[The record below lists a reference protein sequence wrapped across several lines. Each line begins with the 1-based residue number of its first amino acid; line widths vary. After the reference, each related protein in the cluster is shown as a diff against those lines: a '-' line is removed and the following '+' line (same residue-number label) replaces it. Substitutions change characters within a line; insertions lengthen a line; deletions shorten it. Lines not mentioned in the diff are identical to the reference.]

1 MSKQDQGGSFLDKFT
16 MVAARI
22 GNQVHLRSLRDAFAT
37 MMPLYILAGIA
48 VLVNNVVFPLFLADE
63 ALASVQ
69 VWGTALTNGTL
80 NVASIVICGLIGYCL
95 AANRRFDNPLACV
108 VVSLSALLAMMPMS
122 VASALAD
129 GSGDAAEVTGALIY
143 GNIGVNGLFGG
154 IIIGLIATEVFI
166 RFSSIDRLKVNLGEG
181 VPPAVSNSFN
191 VLIPMLLSLSVFGIL
206 AAVLKVGFNTDL
218 IALIK
223 LFVQEPLKAL
233 GTSLPAVVL
242 IYSVGNFLFT
252 LGIHQSVINGVLLEP
267 VLTVAISEN
276 MQAAAAG
283 LPIPNNIT
291 INTLNCFGMMGG
303 TGCTIALIVA
313 AFLFFRKSKS
323 TTAIASMSALPGLFN
338 INEPVIFGFPIV
350 FNIPMMIPFVLC
362 PAVNIVITYFATA
375 LNLISPSIALV
386 PWTTPP
392 VLSGLIATGG
402 DVRAAILQVAL
413 LALNV
418 AIYVPFMRISE
429 RVAAQEAELEAER
442 A

>member
-1 MSKQDQGGSFLDKFT
+1 MSAQEKASFLDKFT

-48 VLVNNVVFPLFLADE
+48 VLVNNVVFPLFLSGD
-63 ALASVQ
+63 ALSNVQ

-108 VVSLSALLAMMPMS
+108 VVSLSALLAMMPFNVS
-122 VASALAD
+122 ASLAD
-129 GSGDAAEVTGALIY
+129 ASGDAVEVASALIY
-143 GNIGVNGLFGG
+143 GNVGVNGLFAG
-154 IIIGLIATEVFI
+154 IIIGLVATEVFV
-166 RFSSIDRLKVNLGEG
+166 RLSGVERLKVNLGEG

-191 VLIPMLLSLSVFGIL
+191 VLIPMLLTLSVFGIVT
-206 AAVLKVGFNTDL
+206 AVLKVAFGTDL

-242 IYSVGNFLFT
+242 IYSIGNFLFT
-252 LGIHQSVINGVLLEP
+252 LGIHQTVVNGVLLEP

-283 LPIPNNIT
+283 QAIPNNIT

-303 TGCTIALIVA
+303 TGCTIALIIA
-313 AFLFFRKSKS
+313 TFLFFRKNKAN
-323 TTAIASMSALPGLFN
+323 TTIASMSLLPGLFN
-338 INEPVIFGFPIV
+338 INEPIIFGFPIV

-362 PAVNIVITYFATA
+362 PAINIVITYFATA
-375 LNLISPSIALV
+375 LNLIGPSIALV

-392 VLSGLIATGG
+392 VLSGFLATGG
-402 DVRAAILQVAL
+402 DIRASILQVAL
-413 LALNV
+413 LVLNV
-418 AIYVPFMRISE
+418 IIYLPFMKIAE
-429 RVAAQEAELEAER
+429 RVTAQEAAAELEG
-442 A
+442 

>member
-1 MSKQDQGGSFLDKFT
+1 MSAQEKASFLDKFT

-48 VLVNNVVFPLFLADE
+48 VLVNNVVFPLFLSGD
-63 ALASVQ
+63 ALSNVQ

-108 VVSLSALLAMMPMS
+108 VVSLSALLAMMPFNVS
-122 VASALAD
+122 ASLAD
-129 GSGDAAEVTGALIY
+129 ASGDAVEVASALIY
-143 GNIGVNGLFGG
+143 GNVGVNGLFAG
-154 IIIGLIATEVFI
+154 IIIGLVATEVFV
-166 RFSSIDRLKVNLGEG
+166 RLSGVERLKVNLGEG

-191 VLIPMLLSLSVFGIL
+191 VLIPMLLTLSVFGIVT
-206 AAVLKVGFNTDL
+206 AVLKVAFGTDL

-242 IYSVGNFLFT
+242 IYSIGNFLFT
-252 LGIHQSVINGVLLEP
+252 LGIHQTVVNGVLLEP

-283 LPIPNNIT
+283 QAIPNNIT

-303 TGCTIALIVA
+303 HGLHHRAHHRDLPLLQEEQGEHHDRVHVA
-313 AFLFFRKSKS
+313 AARPVQHQRAHHLR
-323 TTAIASMSALPGLFN
+323 IPHRVQHPDDDPVRALPGDQHRHHLLRDGA
-338 INEPVIFGFPIV
+338 EPHRPEYRPGALDHAARALGLPRDGRRH
-350 FNIPMMIPFVLC
+350 PRLDPPGRAARPQRHHL
-362 PAVNIVITYFATA
+362 PAVHED
-375 LNLISPSIALV
+375 S
-386 PWTTPP
+386 
-392 VLSGLIATGG
+392 
-402 DVRAAILQVAL
+402 
-413 LALNV
+413 
-418 AIYVPFMRISE
+418 
-429 RVAAQEAELEAER
+429 
-442 A
+442 